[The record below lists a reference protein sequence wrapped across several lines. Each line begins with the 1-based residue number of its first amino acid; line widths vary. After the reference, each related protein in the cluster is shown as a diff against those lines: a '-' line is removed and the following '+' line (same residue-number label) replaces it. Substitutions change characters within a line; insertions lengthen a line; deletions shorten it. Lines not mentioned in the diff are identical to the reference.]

1 MTGRAAVF
9 LLVVCRPILLLIGFV
24 LRLVYR
30 LFFSWWLNPAL
41 DHWNRKAFADE
52 VRQAMPFLFDQY
64 KARVVPDP
72 RPEAND
78 PHMDYVCIRAR
89 NLIFKFGRWRS
100 ENYEVR
106 VSPSFAPT
114 DSYEIVDALRVAD
127 PAANAQPFPEVASW
141 KLLSRILEP
150 SFHLL
155 ETAFHQDNF
164 QDTKFRLAQ
173 LRLTPRL

>member
-1 MTGRAAVF
+1 
-9 LLVVCRPILLLIGFV
+9 
-24 LRLVYR
+24 
-30 LFFSWWLNPAL
+30 
-41 DHWNRKAFADE
+41 
-52 VRQAMPFLFDQY
+52 
-64 KARVVPDP
+64 
-72 RPEAND
+72 
-78 PHMDYVCIRAR
+78 MDYICIGAR

-141 KLLSRILEP
+141 KLLSRFLEP
-150 SFHLL
+150 RFHPL

-164 QDTKFRLAQ
+164 KIPSSGLPSFVSRQDYDCVPSGEALFRL
-173 LRLTPRL
+173 